1 MIRRTAVLL
10 VLLLLMHAAVMRSS
24 LALRE
29 LRSRIGR
36 VEQFLTELQGRT
48 LEVPR

>member
-1 MIRRTAVLL
+1 MIRRIALLL
-10 VLLLLMHAAVMRSS
+10 VLLLLMQAAVMRSS

-36 VEQFLTELQGRT
+36 VEQFLTELQGKTFEISR
-48 LEVPR
+48 